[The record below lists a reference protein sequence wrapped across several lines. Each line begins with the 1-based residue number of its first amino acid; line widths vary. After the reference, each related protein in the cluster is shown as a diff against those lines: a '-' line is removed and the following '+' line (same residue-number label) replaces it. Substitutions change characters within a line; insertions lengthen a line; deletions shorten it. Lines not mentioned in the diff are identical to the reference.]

1 MRIQYRLLLGLI
13 TIILISILPLTI
25 FSVRLV
31 SESIDLW
38 AQKDIED
45 TLEQAIQYAQST
57 EHYNKSKEALKIYRQ
72 LKAIKSPIKQQIIN
86 YSILLSIAAFFVSIL
101 LGWAF
106 IIWIVKPLR
115 ALTKATRDV
124 SSGNLLTNIDA
135 SGSPLEIKRLIKAFN
150 QMTNSLKTNQDE
162 LNDVIRKRTWQKAS
176 MILSHGIK
184 KPITPTRI
192 LLERIK
198 EKYPNKIPDISEIL
212 NEASQFITEE
222 MDNLTDEFLQI
233 ASSNL
238 TQTPHDIVLLLE
250 EILEGYAPAYPQIN
264 LRLKFGEN
272 IPRVLID
279 WKAMNIAL
287 SSVIQYRIECLDKSG
302 DIDVGCYAAGDDVI
316 IEISDVGKTGYDTA
330 FRNAEWDICQDVINA
345 HHGSVELQG
354 NTCRIVLP
362 VGVGC
367 RL

>member
-25 FSVRLV
+25 FSVKLV

-38 AQKDIED
+38 AQKDIEN
-45 TLEQAIQYAQST
+45 TLEAAIQYAPST
-57 EHYNKSKEALKIYRQ
+57 EHGNKAKEALKIYRQ

-86 YSILLSIAAFFVSIL
+86 YSILLSLTAFLASIF

-106 IIWIVKPLR
+106 ISWIVKPLR
-115 ALTKATRDV
+115 ALTNATRDV
-124 SSGNLLTNIDA
+124 SSGNLLTNLDA
-135 SGSPLEIKRLIKAFN
+135 SGSPFEIKRLIKAFN

-162 LNDVIRKRTWQKAS
+162 LKDVIRKRTWQEAS
-176 MILSHGIK
+176 MMLSQGIK

-192 LLERIK
+192 LIERIK
-198 EKYPNKIPDISEIL
+198 EKYPDKTPDISEL
-212 NEASQFITEE
+212 LDEASQFITEE
-222 MDNLTDEFLQI
+222 MDKLTDEFLQVV
-233 ASSNL
+233 SSNL

-250 EILEGYAPAYPQIN
+250 EILEGCAPAYPQIN

-287 SSVIQYRIECLDKSG
+287 SSIIQYRIKCLNKYG
-302 DIDVGCYAAGDDVI
+302 DIDVGCYAAGDDVV
-316 IEISDVGKTGYDTA
+316 IEIRDVGKMSYTDSEGNT
-330 FRNAEWDICQDVINA
+330 ELDICRDIINA
-345 HHGSVELQG
+345 HHGNFELQG
-354 NTCRIVLP
+354 NICRIVLP
-362 VGVGC
+362 VVTG
-367 RL
+367 